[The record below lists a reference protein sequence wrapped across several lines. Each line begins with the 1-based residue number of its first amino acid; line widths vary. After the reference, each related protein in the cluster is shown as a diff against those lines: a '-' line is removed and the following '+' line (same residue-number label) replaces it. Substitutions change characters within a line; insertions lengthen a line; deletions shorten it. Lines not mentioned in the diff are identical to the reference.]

1 MTQDLFR
8 PGLIIGPERHR
19 FKLASVV
26 ANLPYGEIW
35 QAEDLTAAGH
45 PSVSIL
51 ILTPMLT
58 RQEGFIE
65 ALRQELILLRKV
77 THKHAIALYG
87 LFSYQNAYFIAFE
100 YVDGMRLTDLIKD
113 QQLKHLTP
121 SQKQGLVV
129 QTGKA
134 LDAYHSK
141 MHKPFQTL
149 GPDLIFLNRNQGVK
163 LLLINW
169 KTLASP
175 YQDFLPEVPLYPQ
188 YQAAEGFQS
197 TASKIQSDVFALAAL
212 TYEIYAQKPLF
223 RLEDDE
229 RARYQREPKAPP
241 VLNEVQWKYLQ
252 ASLVP
257 EPEERHAGTLTLLFD
272 LYEVSQTP
280 DSSESTPEATLS
292 SLDEDGQD
300 INANEPLQPL
310 IIGQKK
316 TSSSFEV
323 KPWMKGLL
331 LLTMGG
337 VVGFLLGLFINISDI
352 NRLQNEVSRLKETQF
367 TQASAQQNTEESSQP
382 EAIEQ
387 VPPALDVELE
397 PLPDSPSIQ
406 FPEGILQDRVSE
418 TDMGPE
424 MIRIQKGIFLM
435 GDLTSIGDD
444 NERPVREV
452 SIMQDFALSR
462 YEVTFAEYDLFA
474 NATGR
479 PLPSDEG
486 WGRGTRPVINVSW
499 LDAKAYTQWLSEVTG
514 KTYRLPSEAEWEYS
528 ARAGSSTDFWW
539 GNQMLPGMSVCDGCG
554 SEWDAQQTA
563 PVGQLQANP
572 WGLYDMNGNV
582 EEWVE
587 DCYSDTYAVA
597 PNDGRPLT
605 QPNCHYRVLR
615 GGSWFDIDR
624 VTRSSSRYRHPADT
638 LDSTRGFRVAL
649 ELTP

>member
-1 MTQDLFR
+1 M
-8 PGLIIGPERHR
+8 
-19 FKLASVV
+19 V

-45 PSVSIL
+45 PNVSIL

-65 ALRQELILLRKV
+65 TLRQELILLRKV
-77 THKHAIALYG
+77 THKHALDIYG

-100 YVDGMRLTDLIKD
+100 YVDGMRLTDLIND

-134 LDAYHSK
+134 LEAYHSK
-141 MHKPFQTL
+141 MHKAFQTL

-169 KTLASP
+169 KALANP
-175 YQDFLPEVPLYPQ
+175 YKDFLPEVPLYTQ

-197 TASKIQSDVFALAAL
+197 TASNIQSDVFALAAL

-241 VLNEVQWKYLQ
+241 ILNEAQWKYLQ

-257 EPEERHAGTLTLLFD
+257 EADDRHTGTLPLLFD

-280 DSSESTPEATLS
+280 DSSESTPDATLS
-292 SLDEDGQD
+292 SLDE
-300 INANEPLQPL
+300 NEHSPPPNEPLQPL
-310 IIGQKK
+310 LIGKK
-316 TSSSFEV
+316 KRAHSFAL
-323 KPWMKGLL
+323 KPWIKGLF
-331 LLTMGG
+331 LLTVGG
-337 VVGFLLGLFINISDI
+337 VGGFMLGLFINVSDL
-352 NRLQNEVSRLKETQF
+352 NRLQNEISQLKELL
-367 TQASAQQNTEESSQP
+367 SSQNAVP
-382 EAIEQ
+382 QTQNDANEQ
-387 VPPALDVELE
+387 TTQEMLPPVLELE
-397 PLPDSPSIQ
+397 AERASLDSPSVQ
-406 FPEGILQDRVSE
+406 VSEGILQDRVSD

-424 MIRIQKGIFLM
+424 MIRIPKGIFLM

-452 SIMQDFALSR
+452 SILQDFALSR

-474 NATGR
+474 RATGR
-479 PLPSDEG
+479 ALPDDGG
-486 WGRGTRPVINVSW
+486 WGRETRPVINVSW
-499 LDAKAYTQWLSEVTG
+499 FDAKAYTQWLSEVTG
-514 KTYRLPSEAEWEYS
+514 KPYRLPSEAEWEYS
-528 ARAGSSTDFWW
+528 ARAGSSSNFWW
-539 GNQMLPGMSVCDGCG
+539 GNQMQPGMSVCDGCG

-587 DCYSDTYAVA
+587 DCYSDTYAIA

-605 QPNCHYRVLR
+605 QPNCHFRVLR

-638 LDSTRGFRVAL
+638 QDSTRGFRVAL
-649 ELTP
+649 DLTP